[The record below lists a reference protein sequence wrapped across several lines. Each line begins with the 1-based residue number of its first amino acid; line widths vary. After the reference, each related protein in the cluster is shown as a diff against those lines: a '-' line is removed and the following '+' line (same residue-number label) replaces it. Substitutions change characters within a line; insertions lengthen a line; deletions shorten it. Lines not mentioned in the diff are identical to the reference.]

1 MTEVAER
8 VIRELQGENTSVDN
22 CGEPFRRLLHGGPGT
37 GKTHV
42 VKLLRELFEE
52 QLHWEMGV
60 QFQVVAFQ
68 AAMAQLIGG
77 DTIHHAC
84 GIPVFTK
91 GDEVD
96 QAAASQQ
103 TVAKRALQWRWL
115 LIDEVSM
122 VSARLLAQ
130 LDVKLRSVIR
140 DLASQKR
147 GSGNVTRPFGG
158 LNVLCCG
165 DFWQLDPPDGGFLA
179 DIPVEYIQRGR
190 KYAPAPTVSHGQSL
204 FWAGAEFGMQ
214 GVTELV
220 ELERCKDKWL
230 HELQEEI
237 RYGRLSADNWNF
249 LHGRPTNVPGSW
261 ACGAAQCGND
271 ACQALAELWAATS
284 AQSDVGITAPRKRLR
299 RLIDFAEQECEQ
311 CKKERCS
318 KARVALCTGDERFTS
333 APFDTATAV
342 FPNNDVKYDTNK
354 TRGRLFAARQNTG
367 IVYSVAKDTPS
378 QDALRER
385 PGLAADKVK
394 WLQRHDRES
403 GDLYGMLPLILRMP
417 VALTD
422 HIDRSP
428 EKQLLRGRVGFIHS
442 WVLDEKEQSVM
453 EDGVQRLTKLPK
465 VVFVKFPDATWT
477 LPGLDEPGLYPIQPK
492 PGKWFLDKGRKHPV
506 LKITRRQLPLAPAF
520 AITAHAA
527 QGQTLKAA
535 IVDLQIGRGTS
546 PIASY
551 VALTRVARREDLL
564 IFRPFARELF
574 TQGPPEGPEL
584 LLQTLRG
591 EHVDWT
597 AIEKK
602 HTPSRLCAGCA
613 FIRWKD
619 EFALSQWNRKDEKH
633 VCKECM
639 SKKAAAGTPVECMGA
654 CGLWKA
660 ATAFTEENLRKTA
673 RRVCKDCAQHERR
686 QCKACGECK
695 EQSEFTEFEWS
706 FTSWRNQR
714 GKCRT
719 CMRRCEGQWT
729 CTQCKHRKNTADFSM
744 WSRTVQNARWQQ
756 TTRCNDCM
764 GLRKEGWKCLRC
776 QEKKPV
782 AEFTAWLQG
791 RTIKKN
797 NGKAWC
803 NACRSVT
810 EAEEKNVARDAYA
823 QVQRK
828 PNT

>member
-1 MTEVAER
+1 LNKTSRATPATVRAWLAALRVRKNKEGHPVANPGQLQAVTEVAEQ
-8 VIRELQGENTSVDN
+8 VIRELQEEDTSTDN

-42 VKLLRELFEE
+42 VKLLRELLEE

-68 AAMAQLIGG
+68 AVMAQLIGG

-91 GDEVD
+91 GDEGD

-140 DLASQKR
+140 DLAPQKH
-147 GSGNVTRPFGG
+147 GAGHVTRPFGG

-190 KYAPAPTVSHGQSL
+190 KYAPAPTISHGQSL

-220 ELERCKDKWL
+220 ELERCKDAWL

-237 RYGRLSADNWNF
+237 RYGRLSEDNWNF
-249 LHGRPTNVPGSW
+249 LHGRPTHVPGSW
-261 ACGAAQCGND
+261 ARGRAQCGED

-284 AQSDVGITAPRKRLR
+284 AQSDVGVAAPRKRVR
-299 RLIDFAEQECEQ
+299 RLIDYAAMECEQ
-311 CKKERCS
+311 CKDERRT
-318 KARVALCTGDERFTS
+318 KARVALSTNDKRFAS
-333 APFDTATAV
+333 EPFDTATAV
-342 FPNNDVKYDTNK
+342 FPNSNVKYDTNK

-385 PGLAADKVK
+385 PGLTADKVI

-403 GDLYGMLPLILRMP
+403 GDLYGMLPLILKMP

-442 WVLDEKEQSVM
+442 WVLDAKEQSAM
-453 EDGVQRLTKLPK
+453 KNGVQRLTKLPK
-465 VVFVKFPDATWT
+465 VVFVKFPDAAWT

-506 LKITRRQLPLAPAF
+506 LKITRRQGPLAPAF

-551 VALTRVARREDLL
+551 VALTRVAKREDLL
-564 IFRPFARELF
+564 IFRPFARDLF

-584 LLQTLRG
+584 LLKTLRG
-591 EHVDWT
+591 EYVDWA
-597 AIEKK
+597 AIQKK
-602 HTPSRLCAGCA
+602 HTPSRRCSGCA
-613 FIRWKD
+613 CIRWKD
-619 EFALSQWNRKDEKH
+619 DFALSQWNRKDEKH
-633 VCKECM
+633 FCQECVA
-639 SKKAAAGTPVECMGA
+639 KKAASGTPMECMGA
-654 CGLWKA
+654 CGLWKSA
-660 ATAFTEENLRKTA
+660 AVFSSENLAKTLH
-673 RRVCKDCAQHERR
+673 RVCIDCVERR
-686 QCKACGECK
+686 LCE
-695 EQSEFTEFEWS
+695 
-706 FTSWRNQR
+706 
-714 GKCRT
+714 T
-719 CMRRCEGQWT
+719 CAVAKLQ
-729 CTQCKHRKNTADFSM
+729 
-744 WSRTVQNARWQQ
+744 
-756 TTRCNDCM
+756 
-764 GLRKEGWKCLRC
+764 
-776 QEKKPV
+776 
-782 AEFTAWLQG
+782 AEFTAGEWEEQSGMAIEVGAVAAWSATKSKRRVASVGERKDAMSTCQTATGDRAIESAG
-791 RTIKKN
+791 RVKQRRRP
-797 NGKAWC
+797 
-803 NACRSVT
+803 NA
-810 EAEEKNVARDAYA
+810 
-823 QVQRK
+823 
-828 PNT
+828 